1 MQSNAV
7 QAVQLDKRYTYADLE
22 TWPGDERYELIDGV
36 PYMMA
41 APSREHQKISGEL
54 FRQMA
59 NFLLGKPC
67 EVYSAPFDVRLNAH
81 DKDDRVVQPDIVVVC
96 DHSKLNEK
104 GCVGAPDLV
113 VEILSPTTQGRDRVL
128 KLNKYREAGVREYWI
143 VDPEYKNVTVL
154 VLTDDH
160 YAVRPYD
167 SDDCVA
173 STVLDG
179 FTVQLSE
186 IFNY

>member
-1 MQSNAV
+1 MQANAM
-7 QAVQLDKRYTYADLE
+7 QAVQPDKRYTYADLE
-22 TWPGDERYELIDGV
+22 KWTGDERYELIDGV

-41 APSREHQKISGEL
+41 APSRVHQEISGEL
-54 FRQMA
+54 FRQLA

-67 EVYSAPFDVRLNAH
+67 KVYAAPFDVRLNAH

-96 DHSKLNEK
+96 DRSKLNEK

-113 VEILSPTTQGRDRVL
+113 VEILSPTTQGRDRLL
-128 KLNKYREAGVREYWI
+128 KFNKYFEAGVREYWI
-143 VDPEYKNVTVL
+143 VDPEDKYVTVH

-160 YAVRPYD
+160 YSTRAYD
-167 SDDCVA
+167 STDSIP

-179 FTVQLSE
+179 FSVQLSE